1 MFIEYL
7 RNIRRYQLAPRKVEP
22 VDAIDQEYPLE
33 KQDEPV
39 VIVEIAEEEEEKKLP
54 KEYYDI
60 PERKHKLSIWV

>member
-7 RNIRRYQLAPRKVEP
+7 RNTRWYRAQPRKVEP
-22 VDAIDQEYPLE
+22 PKPIEREFPLE

-39 VIVEIAEEEEEKKLP
+39 VIVEIAEEKEEKKLP

-60 PERKHKLSIWV
+60 PERKHALSIWV